1 VTGESLWLNEGAS
14 GLVGRLIFVQ
24 DKGVRALR
32 AFRTLKTLAGS
43 AVKAVRKVQAPFGGR
58 R

>member
-1 VTGESLWLNEGAS
+1 M
-14 GLVGRLIFVQ
+14 Q

-43 AVKAVRKVQAPFGGR
+43 AVKAARKVQAPFGGGK
-58 R
+58 